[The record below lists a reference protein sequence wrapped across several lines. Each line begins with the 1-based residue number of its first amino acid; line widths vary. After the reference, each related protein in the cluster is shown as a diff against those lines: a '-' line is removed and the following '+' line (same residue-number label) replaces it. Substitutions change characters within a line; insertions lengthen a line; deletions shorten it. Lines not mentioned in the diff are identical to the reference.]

1 MSLLDENTAILMKFV
16 AEGKDL
22 SYIRVVDF
30 SHLFP
35 DPASANRFA
44 AEAEAEGF
52 KIAID
57 RSHSPEDPWDVT
69 ASKVMFPSAV
79 AITEAET
86 RLSALAEL
94 HQGYADG
101 WGVLSVR

>member
-1 MSLLDENTAILMKFV
+1 MSLHDENTAILMKFV

-22 SYIRVVDF
+22 NYVRLIDF

-35 DPASANRFA
+35 DSASANLFA

-52 KIAID
+52 KTAVEQ
-57 RSHSPEDPWDVT
+57 SQSPEGTWDVT
-69 ASKVMFPSAV
+69 ASKVILPSAD
-79 AITEAET
+79 AITEAEAL
-86 RLSALAEL
+86 LSTLAEL

-101 WGVLSVR
+101 WGFLNT